1 MEYNQDDCLEWTADS
16 GAGEK
21 RVDLK
26 TALERRCSSAGRI
39 FAYHEG
45 SPRFIPSHP
54 N

>member
-1 MEYNQDDCLEWTADS
+1 MEYNQDDCLDWTADS

-21 RVDLK
+21 RADLK
-26 TALERRCSSAGRI
+26 TPLERSCSSAGGI

-45 SPRFIPSHP
+45 SPGFIPSYP